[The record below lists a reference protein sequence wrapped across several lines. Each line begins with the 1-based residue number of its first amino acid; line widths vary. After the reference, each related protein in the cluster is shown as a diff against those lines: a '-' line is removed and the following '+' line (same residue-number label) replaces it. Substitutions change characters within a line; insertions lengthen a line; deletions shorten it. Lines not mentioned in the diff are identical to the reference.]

1 MLVVYTNF
9 VIRQGFLME
18 IAQVKKNSKTT
29 QPISL
34 NWLDN
39 PSVQKLLDVLVSII
53 AEEYIE
59 IAKQNPD
66 LFSDNGGKK

>member
-1 MLVVYTNF
+1 MA
-9 VIRQGFLME
+9 

-34 NWLDN
+34 NWLDS
-39 PSVQKLLDVLVSII
+39 PSVQKLLDVVVSII
-53 AEEYIE
+53 AEEYIQ